1 MNKITRITESDVK
14 RILKKLSDKDYD
26 NELTP
31 FEVEN
36 PEKHG
41 FKHMN
46 KDILKLYVKSFGPI
60 TLISGKYAC
69 QDRKGK
75 WECYDKNDRNISGYE
90 IMSELDLTKYGFDFE
105 NFMSSYL
112 NK

>member
-1 MNKITRITESDVK
+1 MNKIVKITESDVK
-14 RILKKLSDKDYD
+14 RILKKLSDKDYED
-26 NELTP
+26 ELTP

-46 KDILKLYVKSFGPI
+46 KDVLKLYVETFGPI

-75 WECYDKNDRNISGYE
+75 WECYDKDDRISDGDK
-90 IMSELDLTKYGFDFE
+90 IMSELGIKKYGFDFDD
-105 NFMSSYL
+105 FMSSYL

>member
-1 MNKITRITESDVK
+1 
-14 RILKKLSDKDYD
+14 
-26 NELTP
+26 
-31 FEVEN
+31 
-36 PEKHG
+36 
-41 FKHMN
+41 MN
-46 KDILKLYVKSFGPI
+46 KDILKLYVESFGPI